1 MSEPKNILRTYEKVD
16 IPVSSSGVHTYVR
29 TATWVIV
36 GVIIIG
42 SLIFQSNLLSEMSWT
57 SRMILIALAIGIS
70 FWGPKTNPTPSEI
83 EVWFY
88 DDYFV
93 VYRNKRY
100 YSPKV
105 THREFNKFYYNDVS
119 GMDYDCR
126 THRFN
131 IHGKIDAT
139 FFKYDK
145 GGNVPNTPYYHKVTD
160 GGICYFYIINNDAE
174 IIISTMEQYVGK
186 KVSYRNNREEQ
197 K

>member
-16 IPVSSSGVHTYVR
+16 IPVSSSGVHTFLR

-36 GVIIIG
+36 GAIIIG
-42 SLIFQSNLLSEMSWT
+42 SLIFQSNLLSDMPWT
-57 SRMILIALAIGIS
+57 TIVLLISLVITFGRQ
-70 FWGPKTNPTPSEI
+70 KTNPTPSEI

-88 DDYFV
+88 DDYLV
-93 VYRNKRY
+93 IYRNKRY

-105 THREFNKFYYNDVS
+105 SYREFNKFYYNDVS
-119 GMDYDCR
+119 EMTYDCR
-126 THRFN
+126 TQRFN
-131 IHGKIDAT
+131 VYGKIDAT

-145 GGNVPNTPYYHKVTD
+145 GGNVPNAPHYHKVTD
-160 GGICYFYIINNDAE
+160 GGICYFYVINNDAE

-186 KVSYRNNREEQ
+186 KVLYRNRVEQ

>member
-1 MSEPKNILRTYEKVD
+1 MNKVNHVLRTYEKVD
-16 IPVSSSGVHTYVR
+16 IPASNSGVYTFVR
-29 TATWVIV
+29 IATWGIV
-36 GVIIIG
+36 GAIIIG

-57 SRMILIALAIGIS
+57 SRMILVALAIGIS
-70 FWGPKTNPTPSEI
+70 FWRPKTNPTPSEI

-88 DDYFV
+88 DDYFI

-100 YSPKV
+100 YSRKV

-119 GMDYDCR
+119 GMDYDCL

-160 GGICYFYIINNDAE
+160 GGICYFYVINNDAG

-186 KVSYRNNREEQ
+186 KVSYRNNWEEQ
-197 K
+197 N

>member
-1 MSEPKNILRTYEKVD
+1 MGEPKKILRTYEKVD
-16 IPVSSSGVHTYVR
+16 IPVSSSGVHTFIR
-29 TATWVIV
+29 TATWIIV

-42 SLIFQSNLLSEMSWT
+42 SLIFQSNLLSEISWI

-88 DDYFV
+88 DDCFV

-105 THREFNKFYYNDVS
+105 THREFNKFYYNDVN

-145 GGNVPNTPYYHKVTD
+145 GGNIPNVPYYHKITD

-174 IIISTMEQYVGK
+174 IIISTMEQYTGK